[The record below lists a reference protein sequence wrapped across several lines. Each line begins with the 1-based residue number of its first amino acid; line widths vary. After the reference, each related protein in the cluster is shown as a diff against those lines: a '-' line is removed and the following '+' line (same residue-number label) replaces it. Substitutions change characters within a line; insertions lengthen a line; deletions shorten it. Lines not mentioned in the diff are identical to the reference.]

1 MIMGIW
7 LLQIPHFHDLVS
19 LYIHAVNRIP

>member
-7 LLQIPHFHDLVS
+7 LLQVPHFRDLVS

>member
-1 MIMGIW
+1 MIMTVW
-7 LLQIPHFHDLVS
+7 LLQVPHFHDQVI